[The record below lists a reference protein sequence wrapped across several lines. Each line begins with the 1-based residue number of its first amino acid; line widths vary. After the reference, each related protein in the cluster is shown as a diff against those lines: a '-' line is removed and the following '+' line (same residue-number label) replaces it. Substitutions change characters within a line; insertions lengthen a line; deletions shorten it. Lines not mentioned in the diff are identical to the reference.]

1 MLNKKLKQIVIFT
14 VIIIQL
20 MLLLT
25 LLINCSGK
33 EESTGEN
40 EIKKIAWLHDIK
52 KAKKMAISRNKP
64 LMIDFYADWCPP
76 CIKMKDSTFTDQRII
91 EKSDQFIPVK
101 IDVDKQGEIA
111 NKYQSNA
118 SKYGGIGIPNIL
130 FISPDSTKLA
140 HPIGYKNPE
149 TFIMIMDSVLTKFN
163 LKHHDL

>member
-52 KAKKMAISRNKP
+52 QAKETAKSQNKP
-64 LMIDFYADWCPP
+64 LMIDFFAEWCPP
-76 CIKMKDSTFTDQRII
+76 CKRMKDSTFTDQKVIR
-91 EKSDQFIPVK
+91 KSKHFIPVK
-101 IDVDKQGEIA
+101 IDVDKQGDIA

-130 FISPDSTKLA
+130 FISPDSTELA

-163 LKHHDL
+163 LETP